1 MDIENIPE
9 QFKKEAYDMIRSIYK
24 FIPYYNQIKGTYL
37 GMQFM
42 LNMMGLCSSITEL
55 WAPRDDI
62 KNFSKDAT
70 FFREDEIYAVRRF
83 VDEVGKAKVNNYYL
97 TSRFDVDINYQ
108 TGITLTEFNGMA
120 STIIDVILT
129 IKPVTRCLRKLYFIL
144 LVNTGFHFNYFLDNK
159 DLDSN
164 DPNNDYKDY
173 INQKRFDYIWYL
185 ESVPELYNKT
195 KYNSVLKHLDQI
207 FIPYT
212 ALGAKYKK
220 NAYDDGVFTINNSY
234 FNLFDLDNK
243 LKRSKQTT
251 LKFKI
256 YVRKKSDKGDIRDTG
271 ELVYVIDRDLTIIP
285 ERNGIVIKFI
295 NLGLKNILNDA
306 TKFFPNEPIE
316 NLDIFFA
323 THFIIVQGTEY
334 LYQGIGWYDWDIND
348 LMGEYFSLVSE
359 DSGNTV
365 THLISQADGDLL
377 VPEDDEGGSSP
388 VDSIVYNGEDVIYE
402 NDYLVYSR

>member
-9 QFKKEAYDMIRSIYK
+9 QYKKEAYDMIRSIYK

-42 LNMMGLCSSITEL
+42 LNMMGLCASITEL

-83 VDEVGKAKVNNYYL
+83 VDEIGKAQVNNYYL

-108 TGITLTEFNGMA
+108 AGITLTEFNGMA

-129 IKPVTRCLRKLYFIL
+129 IKPVTRCLRKLYYIL
-144 LVNTGFHFNYFLDNK
+144 LVNTPIHFNYFLDNK
-159 DLDSN
+159 NLDSN
-164 DPNNDYKDY
+164 DPNPDDAYKNY

-195 KYNSVLKHLDQI
+195 KYDYSLKHLNQI
-207 FIPYT
+207 FLPYT
-212 ALGAKYKK
+212 ALGAKLKK
-220 NAYDDGVFTINNSY
+220 NAFDDGMFTISNTY

-243 LKRSKQTT
+243 LKRSGQTT

-256 YVRKKSDKGDIRDTG
+256 YVRKKSDIGDIRETE
-271 ELVYVIDRDLTIIP
+271 ELTYTIGKDLTIIP
-285 ERNGIVIKFI
+285 ERNGIVIKFV
-295 NLGLKNILNDA
+295 NLGLKNVLNDR
-306 TKFFPNEPIE
+306 TKFFPDEPLE

-334 LYQGIGWYDWDIND
+334 LYQDIGWYDWDIND
-348 LMGEYFSLVSE
+348 LMGEYFSLISE
-359 DSGNTV
+359 DSWTNV
-365 THLISQADGDLL
+365 THLISQDGDLL
-377 VPEDDEGGSSP
+377 IAEDD
-388 VDSIVYNGEDVIYE
+388 DSGKPSDGIVYNGKDVVYG
-402 NDYLVYSR
+402 NNYLVYSR

>member
-9 QFKKEAYDMIRSIYK
+9 QYKKEAYDMIRSIYK

-83 VDEVGKAKVNNYYL
+83 VDEVGKAQVNNYYL

-108 TGITLTEFNGMA
+108 AGITLTEFNGMA

-144 LVNTGFHFNYFLDNK
+144 LVNTGIHFNYFLDNK
-159 DLDSN
+159 DLDST
-164 DPNNDYKDY
+164 DPDETYKDY

-185 ESVPELYNKT
+185 ESVPELYNKI
-195 KYNSVLKHLDQI
+195 KYDYTLKYLNQI
-207 FIPYT
+207 FLPYT
-212 ALGAKYKK
+212 ALGAKHKK
-220 NAYDDGVFTINNSY
+220 NALDDGMFTICNTY

-243 LKRSKQTT
+243 LKRSGQTT

-256 YVRKKSDKGDIRDTG
+256 YVRKKTDIYDIRDTG
-271 ELVYVIDRDLTIIP
+271 ELVYTIGKDLTIIP
-285 ERNGIVIKFI
+285 ERNGIAIKFV
-295 NLGLKNILNDA
+295 NFGLKNVLNDRN
-306 TKFFPNEPIE
+306 KFFPNEPIE

-334 LYQGIGWYDWDIND
+334 LYQAEGWYDWDIND
-348 LMGEYFSLVSE
+348 LMGEFTSLISE
-359 DSGNTV
+359 DSGRNV
-365 THLISQADGDLL
+365 THLISQNGDVLI
-377 VPEDDEGGSSP
+377 PEDDSGSPS
-388 VDSIVYNGEDVIYE
+388 DGIVYNGKDIVYG
-402 NDYLVYSR
+402 DKYLVYSR